1 MNNRNVFDDILI
13 AFFATFAL
21 MAFSY
26 EKYISENIMK
36 PFRVLIV
43 IAFFAVWL
51 WYSFK
56 NGRMRGLI
64 FPIFALLFWLLPKAI
79 IFLAGNGPEIFR
91 MSIIM
96 YVLSEFSEIIFG
108 GPMEEVSGIFGI
120 SPVGAAA
127 VLLLTCAA
135 SYLLGMFVAENED

>member
-13 AFFATFAL
+13 AFLATYAL
-21 MAFSY
+21 MAFSF
-26 EKYISENIMK
+26 EKYIPENIMK
-36 PFRVLIV
+36 PFRAIII

-56 NGRMRGLI
+56 NGRMRGVI
-64 FPIFALLFWLLPKAI
+64 FPIFAVLFWILPKTV
-79 IFLAGNGPEIFR
+79 IFLANDGPKIFR

-120 SPVGAAA
+120 SSVGAAA
-127 VLLLTCAA
+127 VLLLLCAA
-135 SYLLGMFVAENED
+135 SYLLGIFTGENEE